1 MNAARVYQP
10 HYTYEDYLHWEGK
23 WEIIDGMVYAM
34 APAPMP
40 IHQNISANIAAELR
54 TALRECES
62 CRAYLPVDWKISE
75 DTIVQPDNLVLCYPP
90 KNSYITKA
98 PALIFEVLSP
108 STAQKDEHLKFEIY
122 EREGVLY
129 YVIVNPK
136 DRMARVYRLQDGRY
150 VKALDAIDEIFQFNL
165 KACEISFDFSRI
177 WE

>member
-1 MNAARVYQP
+1 MNTARSYQP
-10 HYTYEDYLHWEGK
+10 YYTYEDYLHWEGK
-23 WEIIDGMVYAM
+23 WEIIEGTAYAM

-40 IHQNISANIAAELR
+40 IHQNISSKIARVLE
-54 TALRECES
+54 ES
-62 CRAYLPVDWKISE
+62 LDSCKTCRAYLPVDWKISE

-90 KNSYITKA
+90 ENSYITKA

-129 YVIVNPK
+129 YVIVNPN

-150 VKALDAIDEIFQFNL
+150 VKALDATDELFQFDL
-165 KACEISFDFSRI
+165 KACVISFGFSRI